1 MARLILGS
9 AASLQNHEEINPDAP
24 LRSFNERNTSID
36 IWCGLTILYFII
48 EVTRLA
54 DATEDAQKLRQ
65 NVDPWLPRILD
76 LCTQITAQM
85 RWDEIA
91 PIPSS
96 KLFLVFWKTM
106 LLSFGGSEDLQR
118 VKDSFKKGEE
128 EKDVRGA
135 PVITASPLD
144 YHLFRQEITSKY
156 PSYQAPQPLYPFEPD
171 NNTVLPP
178 LEHRRARFDAT
189 EAPSSVPSGNSLM
202 HQPIHIAT
210 PAPSP
215 PPSPA
220 GPGGKGG
227 KKQNY
232 QTNQMFPFLYPPLDQ
247 TSNAIGGKGTT
258 ELQDALAGRDWQGS
272 DIPASILEA
281 AELFSKRMRATR
293 GMQQLWEARVEFMKY
308 DRGWREED
316 DLDLDKLKLDSGEN
330 GESEQ
335 TKPTPQKESSKIPIT
350 DIEKR
355 LAAVEDF
362 YRHSLPHIQSVV
374 IVFLKAILKHVNELV
389 FAPGSRNQM
398 QEANGTYGMP
408 PSGNGSS
415 DVDDHLDNTR
425 TDEITCK
432 ALSATLMLLLKW
444 FKVSNILRY
453 EYVTQLLL
461 DANYIP
467 LVLKLWQAQDIGR
480 ACHFKIDREDLG
492 FFAYCRSQSQN
503 KSSSTTDQRPRTAS
517 SAASSVDEA
526 APPPIKFRRPSS
538 PGPSGQGNT
547 TDRPSFSAIT
557 DTSGDGDVPA
567 ETDFSTTPPEVD
579 ELGYPVTSLP
589 SSPLTTF
596 SWRNTFTYT
605 NLLKTM
611 HRITHRKTHRAL
623 LLVSYKSSNHLRKSL
638 RVPIAPLRHATLK
651 LFKSQVPFCG
661 RKWRQSNMKIITAV
675 WLTVR
680 ASLRDDWLIGGGG
693 GLGGAGPGDVD
704 GTVEEALPLEHSLRA
719 LTYWWNVRN
728 YAVEMGVRDE
738 EERRGRSGRGDFFMR
753 ELEKMGIESD
763 VLGRI
768 LREELGEDEAEL
780 EGEIVGMGEPGV
792 EEGWV
797 EAY

>member
-1 MARLILGS
+1 
-9 AASLQNHEEINPDAP
+9 
-24 LRSFNERNTSID
+24 
-36 IWCGLTILYFII
+36 
-48 EVTRLA
+48 
-54 DATEDAQKLRQ
+54 
-65 NVDPWLPRILD
+65 
-76 LCTQITAQM
+76 
-85 RWDEIA
+85 
-91 PIPSS
+91 
-96 KLFLVFWKTM
+96 M
-106 LLSFGGSEDLQR
+106 LLSFGGLGDLQR
-118 VKDSFKKGEE
+118 VKESFRTGGK
-128 EKDVRGA
+128 EKDARGA

-144 YHLFRQEITSKY
+144 YHLFRQEISSKY
-156 PSYQAPQPLYPFEPD
+156 PSYQPPKPLYPFEPE

-178 LEHRRARFDAT
+178 LEHRRARIDAL
-189 EAPSSVPSGNSLM
+189 EAPASVPSGNSLM
-202 HQPIHIAT
+202 HQPMHIAT

-232 QTNQMFPFLYPPLDQ
+232 QTNQMFPFLYPPLDHS
-247 TSNAIGGKGTT
+247 SNEIGGKGTT
-258 ELQDALAGRDWQGS
+258 ELQDALAGRKWQGS

-293 GMQQLWEARVEFMKY
+293 GMQQLWEARVEFMKQ
-308 DRGWREED
+308 DRGWRDEI
-316 DLDLDKLKLDSGEN
+316 DLNLDKLELDESGMGN
-330 GESEQ
+330 SEEK
-335 TKPTPQKESSKIPIT
+335 KPSVQKDTPKTLLT
-350 DIEKR
+350 DTEKR

-374 IVFLKAILKHVNELV
+374 IVFLKAVLKHVNELV
-389 FAPGSRNQM
+389 FAPGNRNGLQPGA
-398 QEANGTYGMP
+398 QEVNGLPYMP
-408 PSGNGSS
+408 PFGNGSA
-415 DVDDHLDNTR
+415 DAEDHLDNTR
-425 TDEITCK
+425 IDEIICK
-432 ALSATLMLLLKW
+432 ALSGTIMLILKW
-444 FKVSNILRY
+444 FKVSHILRY
-453 EYVTQLLL
+453 EYITQLLL

-480 ACHFKIDREDLG
+480 ACHFKMDRDDLS
-492 FFAYCRSQSQN
+492 FFAFCRTHS
-503 KSSSTTDQRPRTAS
+503 KIDISSTDRRPSNAS
-517 SAASSVDEA
+517 SAASSVDDA

-538 PGPSGQGNT
+538 PATGGQAQISSE
-547 TDRPSFSAIT
+547 RPSFSAIT
-557 DTSGDGDVPA
+557 DTSADADGEI
-567 ETDFSTTPPEVD
+567 ETDFTTHPPEVD
-579 ELGYPVTSLP
+579 ELGYPLTSLP
-589 SSPLTTF
+589 PSPITTY

-605 NLLKTM
+605 NLLSIM
-611 HRITHRKTHRAL
+611 HKITHRKTHRAL

-638 RVPIAPLRHATLK
+638 RVPIAPLRYTTLK

-675 WLTVR
+675 WMTVP

-704 GTVEEALPLEHSLRA
+704 GTVEEALPLEQSLRA
-719 LTYWWNVRN
+719 LTHWWNVRL
-728 YAVEMGVRDE
+728 YAEEMGVRDRE
-738 EERRGRSGRGDFFMR
+738 EEREKSLKGDFFRR

-768 LREELGEDEAEL
+768 LREELGEDEGEL